1 MTADYFLSR
10 GSHSQAIELL
20 DRMLPTEAIT
30 VPALPE
36 VAEELVRV

>member
-1 MTADYFLSR
+1 LNR
-10 GSHSQAIELL
+10 EAIQLL

-36 VAEELVRV
+36 VAEGLVRAEVAA